1 MYQNEFKHNAF
12 VAFNA
17 ILRIEKNE
25 TQWKRYTKL
34 LNFTIILLTLLTFIS
49 TQNIIIQINSLTAIF
64 AVLAFILSIVLI
76 VFDKNFDTS
85 LQNDLGDNY
94 WRLYEE
100 TINLENKF
108 LDKKIT
114 NDILN
119 KNIDDISIQ
128 HQVLV
133 SCSPSQNPIDHQKAN
148 EQMKDNDYCFRA
160 TDNKSLRL

>member
-17 ILRIEKNE
+17 ILRIEKKE
-25 TQWKRYTKL
+25 AQWKLYTKL
-34 LNFTIILLTLLTFIS
+34 LNFIIILLTLLTFIS
-49 TQNIIIQINSLTAIF
+49 TQNIVIQINSLTAIF

-76 VFDKNFDTS
+76 VFDKDFDIS

-114 NDILN
+114 NEILS

-128 HQVLV
+128 HQILV
-133 SCSPSQNPIDHQKAN
+133 SCSPSQNPIDHKKAN
-148 EQMKDNDYCFRA
+148 EQMLDNDYCFRQ
-160 TDNKSLRL
+160 NNI